1 MSFGASAAPLPTDAG
16 PQAPFANASNRSW
29 RMDGAGFAPS
39 APEHASSLNDRMA
52 ELYEVSARSIPPTG
66 RRAPAT
72 WPWRVHAI
80 RRGWWT
86 GARGGWG
93 PVSAPKLKAWHLLT
107 KDLTAPRLPP
117 PQARRKSWASLTE
130 SLEQLYEMGK
140 AAGPAAGKG
149 ACFGR
154 VMARVQERSP
164 TFCPASRT
172 AAPPRVQRR
181 SQKAS
186 RRRCSRITPVSRRGA
201 PPKLPNRELTAPPST
216 HPSRTMAAHAP
227 HRRRPRSTPT
237 LPRSPPQTAPRW
249 ALQEAGS
256 LRVLDFG
263 PG

>member
-93 PVSAPKLKAWHLLT
+93 PVSAANRVEGM
-107 KDLTAPRLPP
+107 APSDEGSDRSALAAATGASQVLGLPHGV
-117 PQARRKSWASLTE
+117 A
-130 SLEQLYEMGK
+130 
-140 AAGPAAGKG
+140 
-149 ACFGR
+149 
-154 VMARVQERSP
+154 
-164 TFCPASRT
+164 
-172 AAPPRVQRR
+172 
-181 SQKAS
+181 
-186 RRRCSRITPVSRRGA
+186 
-201 PPKLPNRELTAPPST
+201 
-216 HPSRTMAAHAP
+216 
-227 HRRRPRSTPT
+227 
-237 LPRSPPQTAPRW
+237 
-249 ALQEAGS
+249 
-256 LRVLDFG
+256 
-263 PG
+263 